1 MKRVFRGACIGLLSI
16 LIISHVSSMDSI
28 LKSKNLR
35 NFSDK
40 VKISVCWH
48 WLAGNVSTEAA
59 LKICKL

>member
-1 MKRVFRGACIGLLSI
+1 
-16 LIISHVSSMDSI
+16 MDSI